1 MKKETLLPR
10 KSLFAL
16 TVLAV
21 ICIAF
26 IRLSAAPSSRTTL
39 PGSVPPWAK
48 AANRGGAADS
58 ADTVIFRVYLPW
70 RGGDAAAAFALS
82 VSTPGSA
89 NAGQF
94 LSPTQFR
101 NQFAPTSQDMSAV
114 TSWLKQQGF
123 SIGYTPS
130 NRHFVEASGTV
141 AQAAA
146 AFATTFSVYNH
157 AGTQLRSQDSA
168 LSVPAGLPDIA
179 AVVGLDD
186 SYALIR
192 PGAVA
197 APPPGAFVNAR
208 PCSAFWGEKTIAN
221 TPAPDGTKLPASPP
235 TWAPCGWAGAQLQG
249 VYGMAGAIAGGTDG
263 RGVTVAVIDAYA
275 SPTIV
280 NDIETYS
287 SLHGLPSLRG
297 NFRQLVA
304 PGTFRRPENPAQDPQ
319 GWSGEETLDIEAVHT
334 MAPGA
339 SILYVG
345 APNNR
350 QDLDSALNHVVD
362 QHLADIVTNSYG
374 FAGEAL
380 PPGYIKPYTD
390 TFIQAAAEGISVLFS
405 SGDSG
410 DETLGVAGA
419 TPTPDWPASSPWVT
433 AVGGTSL
440 GVSAAN
446 GRVFEL
452 GWQTTRSFL
461 ANGAWGARTYLY
473 GSGGGTSRLFTQ
485 PAYQAGVVPD
495 ALSKRYGGAPMRVV
509 PDISA
514 VGDPNTGMLIGQT
527 QTFPDGSARYSEYRI
542 GGTSLSSPLAAGM
555 LALAVQRRG
564 APIGFANPALYAIA
578 STGAYYDITKTDL
591 GAYPGTVRSDFVN
604 GVDASNGYRFSARW
618 FDEDALLTIHVRPGY
633 DDVTGVGA
641 PNGEA
646 WLSGLSH

>member
-1 MKKETLLPR
+1 MPTKR
-10 KSLFAL
+10 LFAL

-26 IRLSAAPSSRTTL
+26 IRLSAAPPARTSL
-39 PGSVPPWAK
+39 SGSVPPWAR
-48 AANRGGAADS
+48 AANRSEPASGTDA
-58 ADTVIFRVYLPW
+58 VIFRVYLPW

-82 VSTPGSA
+82 VSTPGSL

-101 NQFAPTSQDMSAV
+101 NQFSPTSQDMSAV

-123 SIGYTPS
+123 AIGYTPA

-141 AQAAA
+141 AQASA
-146 AFATTFSVYNH
+146 AFATTFSIYNY
-157 AGTQLRSQDSA
+157 AGAQLRSQDSA
-168 LSVPAGLPDIA
+168 LSVPSALPAIA
-179 AVVGLDD
+179 AVIGLDESD
-186 SYALIR
+186 ALVR
-192 PGAVA
+192 PGVAA
-197 APPPGAFVNAR
+197 APPPDAFVNAR
-208 PCSAFWGEKTIAN
+208 PCSAYWGEKTVAN
-221 TPAPDGTKLPASPP
+221 TPTPDGTTLPASPSA
-235 TWAPCGWAGAQLQG
+235 WAPCGYAGAQLQG
-249 VYGMAGAIAGGTDG
+249 VYGLAGAIAGGTDG

-280 NDIETYS
+280 QDVETYS

-297 NFRQLVA
+297 VFRQVVA
-304 PGTFRRPENPAQDPQ
+304 PGTFRRPQNPAQDPQ

-339 SILYVG
+339 SIVYVG

-362 QHLADIVTNSYG
+362 QHLADIVSNSYG

-380 PPGYIKPYTD
+380 PPGFIKPYND
-390 TFIQAAAEGISVLFS
+390 TMIQAAAEGISVLFS

-452 GWQTTRSFL
+452 GWQTRRSFL
-461 ANGAWGARTYLY
+461 VNGAWGPRTYLY

-485 PAYQAGVVPD
+485 PAYQAGVVPN
-495 ALSKRYGGAPMRVV
+495 ALSKRYGGPAMRVV

-527 QTFPDGSARYSEYRI
+527 QTFPDGSVRYSEYRI

-578 STGAYYDITKTDL
+578 GTGAYYDITKTDL

-618 FDEDALLTIHVRPGY
+618 FDEDGILTIHVAPGY
-633 DDVTGVGA
+633 DDVTGLGS

>member
-1 MKKETLLPR
+1 MRRTR
-10 KSLFAL
+10 TFVL

-26 IRLSAAPSSRTTL
+26 IRLAAAPPSRTTL
-39 PGSVPPWAK
+39 SGSVPSWAQ
-48 AANRGGAADS
+48 AANRKSAVNAAD
-58 ADTVIFRVYLPW
+58 AVVFRLYLPW
-70 RGGDAAAAFALS
+70 RGGDAASAFAIS
-82 VSTPGSA
+82 VSTPGSV

-101 NQFAPTSQDMSAV
+101 SQFSPTSQDMTAV

-130 NRHFVEASGTV
+130 NRHFVEAAGTV
-141 AQAAA
+141 GQAAA
-146 AFATTFSVYNH
+146 AFSTTFSVYSY
-157 AGTQLRSQDSA
+157 AGAELRSPESV
-168 LSVPAGLPDIA
+168 LSVPASLPALA
-179 AVVGLDD
+179 AIVGLDESD
-186 SYALIR
+186 ALVR
-192 PGAVA
+192 RSAVA
-197 APPPGAFVNAR
+197 APPPDAFVNAR
-208 PCSAFWGEKTIAN
+208 PCSTFWGEKPVAT
-221 TPAPDGTKLPASPP
+221 TPTTDGVILPASPS
-235 TWAPCGWAGAQLQG
+235 AFGPCGYAGAQLQG
-249 VYGMAGAIAGGTDG
+249 VYGLAGAIAGGTDG

-280 NDIETYS
+280 QDIETYS
-287 SLHGLPSLRG
+287 SLHGLPSTRG
-297 NFRQLVA
+297 LFRQVVA
-304 PGTFRRPENPAQDPQ
+304 PGTFSRPQNKAQDPQ

-339 SILYVG
+339 SIVYVG
-345 APNNR
+345 APNNY

-374 FAGEAL
+374 FSSEAL
-380 PPGYIKPYTD
+380 PRGFIKPYND
-390 TFIQAAAEGISVLFS
+390 TLIQAAAEGISVLFS

-410 DETLGVAGA
+410 DETFGVAGA

-440 GVSAAN
+440 GVSAADS
-446 GRVFEL
+446 RVFEL

-461 ANGAWGARTYLY
+461 QNGAWGSRTYLY

-495 ALSKRYGGAPMRVV
+495 TMAKRYGAQAMRVV

-514 VGDPNTGMLIGQT
+514 VGDPTTGMLIGQT
-527 QTFPDGSARYSEYRI
+527 QTFPDGTARYSEYRI

-564 APIGFANPALYAIA
+564 EPLGFANPALYAIA
-578 STGAYYDITKTDL
+578 HAGAYYDITKTDL
-591 GAYPGTVRSDFVN
+591 GAYPGAVRSDFIN
-604 GVDASNGYRFSARW
+604 GVDAAGGYRYTARW
-618 FDEDALLTIHVRPGY
+618 FDEDAKLTIHVRPGY
-633 DDVTGVGA
+633 DDVTGLGS